1 VGVRSAQPK
10 LRQSHH
16 AGDIARPTTLRL
28 GPDPTTGA
36 GHAVA
41 ELPEQLPRHVYP
53 ETPVNPADEVR
64 DRSFGFCTV
73 LGAFEDQFSG
83 VVLTGSIGSSVTLGI
98 CVVSVPKLRVL
109 VEDL

>member
-16 AGDIARPTTLRL
+16 AGDIARPTTHRL

-41 ELPEQLPRHVYP
+41 ELPEQLPRHVHP
-53 ETPVNPADEVR
+53 KTPVNPADEVR

-73 LGAFEDQFSG
+73 LRALEDQFPG
-83 VVLTGSIGSSVTLGI
+83 VGLSGSIGVLYHVGI
-98 CVVSVPKLRVL
+98 CVLSVPKLSVL